1 MKVLQTA
8 LFSKHIK
15 KLHGNQKKD
24 LDRAILEII
33 SNPMVGE
40 KKKGDLSGI
49 CVYKFN
55 MVKQLVLLAYE
66 YQDLEHKL
74 ILLALGSHENFY
86 RNLKR

>member
-8 LFSKHIK
+8 LFAKHIK
-15 KLHGNQKKD
+15 KLHSNQKKD
-24 LDRAILEII
+24 LDRAIFEIM
-33 SNPMVGE
+33 SNPIGGE

-66 YQDLEHKL
+66 YQECEQTL
-74 ILLALGSHENFY
+74 ILLALGS
-86 RNLKR
+86 LAI